1 MSRVSCGAVA
11 LSLLS
16 LGACD
21 RVKPEAPGTKPM
33 ATGDVQAAALASY
46 VKPGDQDQYYLFYSG
61 GHSGQVFVAGVPSMR
76 HIFTIP
82 VFTPYPGTGYGFDEE
97 SKAMLGEYTWGD
109 VHHPAASK
117 TAGDYDGR
125 WLFVND
131 NANNRIARIDLR
143 DLKTRQILGPIPNT
157 MGNHGSSMVTENTEY
172 ALVATRFS
180 VPMGRAYAPLE
191 DYASQYKGAVSGIR
205 VDSATGT
212 MSLGWQIM
220 TPPFNWDLG
229 ATGKGPSVDWAFWTS
244 YNTERATGKLET
256 TSTQKDRDYV
266 AVVNWKAAAAAAA
279 GAGAGTTMVSGV
291 RVIDPAKTP
300 GVMYLLPC
308 GKSPHGVDVDPSGEY
323 VVCSGKLQPT
333 STVFSFK
340 KIQDAIARKSFTG
353 SEDGIPVLKYED
365 AMIMEVPV
373 GLGPLHTQFDG
384 KGYAYTS
391 LFVESAIAKWKL
403 PPYAADA
410 DPKAMVVD
418 KIPVQFNV
426 GHLVTAHGDTRH
438 PKGDWLVSM
447 NKMSKGRSIKTG
459 PSIPESSQLI
469 DITGE
474 GKMKMVYEAYT
485 EPEPHF
491 AQLMHKDVLKN
502 TIEFY
507 PKEESQHKHAV
518 WAASDVKV
526 TRNAARRTVEGT
538 VFAIRTYF
546 EPGRIQVQEGDTVIL
561 HITNAEQARDEIHG
575 FGLVTFNKNV
585 VIDPGET
592 KTLKFVARKSGVYP
606 YYCTNFCSA
615 LHQELQGYLVVVPRG
630 TPLALYENGSGLMRA
645 PAEGRRPVHAEA
657 PHADHGG
664 AGK

>member
-1 MSRVSCGAVA
+1 M
-11 LSLLS
+11 
-16 LGACD
+16 
-21 RVKPEAPGTKPM
+21 
-33 ATGDVQAAALASY
+33 
-46 VKPGDQDQYYLFYSG
+46 
-61 GHSGQVFVAGVPSMR
+61 GQ
-76 HIFTIP
+76 
-82 VFTPYPGTGYGFDEE
+82 
-97 SKAMLGEYTWGD
+97 
-109 VHHPAASK
+109 
-117 TAGDYDGR
+117 
-125 WLFVND
+125 
-131 NANNRIARIDLR
+131 
-143 DLKTRQILGPIPNT
+143 
-157 MGNHGSSMVTENTEY
+157 
-172 ALVATRFS
+172 
-180 VPMGRAYAPLE
+180 AYAPIE
-191 DYASQYKGAVSGIR
+191 EYATRYKGAVSGIR

-244 YNTERATGKLET
+244 YNSERATGKLET

-279 GAGAGTTMVSGV
+279 SAGAGTTMVSGV

-438 PKGDWLVSM
+438 PKGDWLVAM

-469 DITGE
+469 DIMGG

-491 AQLMHKDVLKN
+491 AQLIHKDVLKH

-507 PKEESQHKHAV
+507 PKAESHHKHAI
-518 WAASDVKV
+518 WAASDAKV

-575 FGLVTFNKNV
+575 FGLVAFDKNV

-615 LHQELQGYLVVVPRG
+615 LHQEMQGYLEVVPRG
-630 TPLALYENGSGLMRA
+630 TPLALYDNGSGLMRA
-645 PAEGRRPVHAEA
+645 PAHGRRPVHAEA
-657 PHADHGG
+657 PHAGHAG

>member
-1 MSRVSCGAVA
+1 
-11 LSLLS
+11 
-16 LGACD
+16 
-21 RVKPEAPGTKPM
+21 M

-82 VFTPYPGTGYGFDEE
+82 VFTPYPGTGYGYDEE
-97 SKAMLGEYTWGD
+97 SKAMLGDFTWGD

-180 VPMGRAYAPLE
+180 VPMGRAYAPIE
-191 DYASQYKGAVSGIR
+191 EYATRYKGAVSGIR

-244 YNTERATGKLET
+244 YNSERATGKLET

-340 KIQDAIARKSFTG
+340 KIQDAIARRSFTG

-438 PKGDWLVSM
+438 PRGDWLVAM

-469 DITGE
+469 DITGA

-491 AQLMHKDVLKN
+491 AQLIHKDVLKH

-507 PKEESQHKHAV
+507 PKAESHHKHAI
-518 WAASDVKV
+518 WAASDAKV
-526 TRNAARRTVEGT
+526 TRDAARRTVEGT

-575 FGLVTFNKNV
+575 FGLVAFDKNV

-615 LHQELQGYLVVVPRG
+615 LHQEMQGYLEVVPRG
-630 TPLALYENGSGLMRA
+630 TPLALYQNGTGLMRA
-645 PAEGRRPVHAEA
+645 PAGGRRATQA
-657 PHADHGG
+657 DGPHADHAG